1 MASSAAAYAAADED
15 DRPSSSFDGMTME
28 RLLQAEKSVLKAG
41 QATLEAWNM
50 MTSHGKPKA
59 DDVYPPAPSSG
70 PLYTTPPEH
79 LTESKPM
86 ARHSSYTA
94 MATPASLNF
103 EIPRSEEPYARGS
116 FTLDSME
123 SQEAAAPSSSSSTS
137 YASGPRKALPTL
149 NIFGLSR
156 SVSAGTKSEETI
168 HTFTV
173 KKADNFLIDN
183 LSKKSSVRISIDTES
198 RMLAFHVT
206 NNANEKEEF
215 SCAAIT
221 AKESSKLGLHL
232 NIQQGQAAPI
242 TRKIAFFSLD
252 DRQRFMETLEVGKIK
267 YKSAK
272 KLDACADDDDDGET
286 AWDSGQGGS
295 YSMPD
300 TETELDKL
308 PGEEINQKVQR
319 VTNLV
324 IIAQKERA
332 VQGELI
338 MTNFRAVFFPYDP
351 SLLTKYEGLKIVI
364 ACKDLRKIC
373 LSMHDAVTRKI
384 NYNEQPQP
392 VQGHF
397 IQMFMSKLRPPLS
410 VSSVFAFTYHSAKRG
425 GVELPRDVDGWL
437 VYSPVE
443 EYKRLGFLES
453 QNSMPWRLLK
463 NTRFLFSPTYPQL
476 MVVPFNLDKDQLVS
490 SVKFRSRGRLPI
502 AVWRHPDNKCVLSRS
517 SQPMYGLQSKRCE
530 ADRQLLKAYRDAAKK
545 TSAGLAPPLHIVD
558 ARKVIATQGN
568 RLVGKGVEQSS
579 HYDNAVVEFLGIAN
593 IHKMR
598 DSIDAL
604 QSLVHPTITDDGH
617 KEFHSSLHD
626 TRWLKHIMK
635 ILSGGSRIAQILHE
649 EGASVLVH
657 CSDGWDRTPQLCGI
671 AELILDPHYR
681 TIRGF
686 AALVEKEWCSFGH
699 KFHDRVGVGKDASD
713 LANERSPVF
722 LQFLDAVWQMT
733 RQFPTAFEFNERFL
747 LHVVDAIFSGLFG
760 TFLYNTEKERADNM
774 MWQRTESVWTCVL
787 EAPAKFANLNYQAT
801 SRVLY
806 PRANLKRVVLW
817 EALFFRWDPEMHPAY
832 VESLDPLSKANPK
845 HHPRHGATHNSDHL
859 RIAESFTSTTSTQ
872 ITDLNDNSDGSSLS
886 DNDDDDYRPSTR
898 RASMARGNK
907 TPSVSVS
914 DKIAA
919 AATSAALSPDR
930 ETVTNLQATLAQ
942 YPQQATE
949 RARQRSKDSSLR
961 EALEMVPDKTRIRY
975 LEQLLSQSVARE
987 MQLEAQLDTLQTQ
1000 LIDQTTDTTP

>member
-1 MASSAAAYAAADED
+1 MASSPPDEE
-15 DRPSSSFDGMTME
+15 RFERASTLDGMTME

-50 MTSHGKPKA
+50 MTSHSKPKSTENG
-59 DDVYPPAPSSG
+59 PASG
-70 PLYTTPPEH
+70 PLYTTPPDH
-79 LTESKPM
+79 LTEMKAPTIT
-86 ARHSSYTA
+86 RHSSYTG
-94 MATPASLNF
+94 MATPSSLNF
-103 EIPRSEEPYARGS
+103 EIPRSEEVPYARGS

-123 SQEAAAPSSSSSTS
+123 SSADASFAAPNS
-137 YASGPRKALPTL
+137 ARKGLPAL
-149 NIFGLSR
+149 NIFGLSK
-156 SVSAGTKSEETI
+156 SVSSGCKTDETT

-198 RMLAFHVT
+198 RMLAFLSPT
-206 NNANEKEEF
+206 NVNEKEEY

-221 AKESSKLGLHL
+221 ARESSKLGLHL
-232 NIQQGQAAPI
+232 NIQQGQAPPI

-252 DRQRFMETLEVGKIK
+252 DRQRFMETLECGKIK
-267 YKSAK
+267 CKPSAK
-272 KLDACADDDDDGET
+272 KADAEMHDEGEA
-286 AWDSGQGGS
+286 AWDSTPNGS

-300 TETELDKL
+300 TETELERL

-338 MTNFRAVFFPYDP
+338 MTNYRVVFFPYDP
-351 SLLTKYEGLKIVI
+351 SLLYGSFEVPLAAINVTKFEGMKII
-364 ACKDLRKIC
+364 ILCKDLRKVC

-384 NYNEQPQP
+384 NYHDPPQPQ
-392 VQGHF
+392 QGQF
-397 IQMFMSKLRPPLS
+397 IQIFMSKLRPPLS
-410 VSSVFAFTYHSAKRG
+410 VSSVFAFTYHHAKRG
-425 GVELPRDVDGWL
+425 GTELPRDVDGWL

-443 EYKRLGFLES
+443 EYKRLGFLEA

-598 DSIDAL
+598 DSIEAL
-604 QSLVHPTITDDGH
+604 QNLVHPTITDDGH
-617 KEFHSSLHD
+617 KEFHSALHD

-635 ILSGGSRIAQILHE
+635 ILSGGCRIAQILHE

-699 KFHDRVGVGKDASD
+699 KFHDRVGVGKDALD

-747 LHVVDAIFSGLFG
+747 LHVVDAIFSGLYG
-760 TFLYNTEKERADNM
+760 TFLFNTEKERADNT
-774 MWQRTESVWTCVL
+774 MWQRTESVWSGVL
-787 EAPAKFANLNYQAT
+787 EAPAKYTNLQYQPTA
-801 SRVLY
+801 RVLY

-832 VESLDPLSKANPK
+832 VESLDPLSKAKDPAKPK
-845 HHPRHGATHNSDHL
+845 APAVTSDNL

-872 ITDLNDNSDGSSLS
+872 ITEMNDNSDGGSSLS
-886 DNDDDDYRPSTR
+886 DTEEDEGFRPSR
-898 RASMARGNK
+898 RPSLQRAKSMAV
-907 TPSVSVS
+907 TE
-914 DKIAA
+914 KIAA
-919 AATSAALSPDR
+919 AATVLSPDR
-930 ETVTNLQATLAQ
+930 ETVVNLQQTLAQ

-987 MQLEAQLDTLQTQ
+987 LQLESQLDSLQSQ
-1000 LIDQTTDTTP
+1000 LLEQKPDA